1 METEEIFHWILIFDT
16 SNQWCGQR
24 PCLGDYCEL
33 SCTNEPNFMSMSS
46 AEGHE
51 NTFWTKYSEK
61 IFKSKGLSFC
71 NQMHLSVNVQLF
83 GW

>member
-1 METEEIFHWILIFDT
+1 
-16 SNQWCGQR
+16 
-24 PCLGDYCEL
+24 
-33 SCTNEPNFMSMSS
+33 MSS
-46 AEGHE
+46 AERHE

-83 GW
+83 GG